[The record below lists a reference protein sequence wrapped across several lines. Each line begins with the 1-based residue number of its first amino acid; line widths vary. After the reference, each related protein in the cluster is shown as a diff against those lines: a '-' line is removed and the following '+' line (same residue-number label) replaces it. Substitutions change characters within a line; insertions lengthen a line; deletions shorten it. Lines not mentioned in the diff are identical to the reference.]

1 MKRITAPFLVA
12 LALLTAGLP
21 TSLQA
26 QRPGADGSHRGAHP
40 DGPRLERPGQAGPGM
55 GGPGAG
61 AASMQLGMRI
71 RRTLDQAGALGLDDA
86 QREGLESLLTEVEAA
101 NRELMAMR
109 QEHMEAREAQM
120 QRIQDAWQPLPDDE
134 AARREA
140 LEQREEQMRSLRAS
154 FQQLRD
160 VTQERI
166 REATDPLVQRYESIV
181 PPSQRPEM
189 PEPGLQDA
197 GRSGPAGDAQPAG
210 HGRSARHGQP
220 AGHGQPIGPQ
230 RYRGGRLI
238 DSGLPFE
245 ERTSAAGLL
254 AFEP

>member
-189 PEPGLQDA
+189 PEPGLQGRGQRQQGQPGMRGGA
-197 GRSGPAGDAQPAG
+197 GRPGMRNRPGMGDRPGMGSRPGMGNRSG
-210 HGRSARHGQP
+210 R
-220 AGHGQPIGPQ
+220 
-230 RYRGGRLI
+230 RGTGAV
-238 DSGLPFE
+238 D
-245 ERTSAAGLL
+245 
-254 AFEP
+254 